1 MATKLPDDES
11 NFATNL
17 RRLLLFEH
25 RSGKEAAVALGV
37 TEASVSRW
45 LTGKRYPSAE
55 ALIAMDRL
63 YGVSPRQL
71 DDDPVEFAQALADPV
86 RMQYAEAMRKQAA
99 KKGEITAADAAR
111 ESRKAQAK
119 QQEIRDAL
127 SRKVVPLRRGTKK

>member
-1 MATKLPDDES
+1 MLNDQT

-25 RSGKEAAVALGV
+25 RSGKEAASALGV

-55 ALIAMDRL
+55 ALIAIERL

-71 DDDPVEFAQALADPV
+71 DDDPVTFAQVLADPT
-86 RMQYAEAMRKQAA
+86 RMQYAEYVR
-99 KKGEITAADAAR
+99 G
-111 ESRKAQAK
+111 SRQ
-119 QQEIRDAL
+119 
-127 SRKVVPLRRGTKK
+127 PLRMLG

>member
-1 MATKLPDDES
+1 MTAEA

-25 RSGKEAAVALGV
+25 RSGKEAAAALGM

-55 ALIAMDRL
+55 ALIAIERM

-71 DDDPVEFAQALADPV
+71 DDDPVEFAHVIADPV
-86 RMQYAEAMRKQAA
+86 RIKYAASMREGELTPARAA
-99 KKGEITAADAAR
+99 
-111 ESRKAQAK
+111 
-119 QQEIRDAL
+119 AL
-127 SRKVVPLRRGTKK
+127 SRKAEKERQAARDRLNVVPIKRKAKK